1 MRQGQAHLEYL
12 PLSKVNTVVYCA
24 RRFYLE
30 HVLGEVHTN
39 HHLIGGQYLHERV
52 HTEPGEQSG
61 LWVWSDQLRLVGVVD
76 RLEWRQGG
84 ATPVEYKLGR
94 AKAEAY
100 LSDSVQLAAQA
111 LCLWESRGIKAER
124 GFVYYHKSHLRRE
137 VAFTPELFLAVEKAV
152 SRMRSLLHNPRP
164 PGVEVPP
171 AKCEGCSVREACQ
184 PELWRKG
191 VARWA

>member
-1 MRQGQAHLEYL
+1 MEQVKPHLEYL

-30 HVLGEVHTN
+30 HVLGEVHPN
-39 HHLIGGQYLHERV
+39 HHLIEGHYLHERA

-61 LWVWSDQLRLVGVVD
+61 LWVWSDRLRLVGVVD
-76 RLEWRQGG
+76 RLEWQRGEIC
-84 ATPVEYKLGR
+84 PVEYKLGR
-94 AKAEAY
+94 TKAEAH

-111 LCLWESRGIKAER
+111 LCLWESRGIKAKR
-124 GFVYYHKSHLRRE
+124 GFIYYHKSHGRRE
-137 VAFTPELFLAVEKAV
+137 VVFTPGLFLAVEEAV
-152 SRMRSLLHNPRP
+152 SRMRSLIQSPGP

-171 AKCEGCSVREACQ
+171 AKCEGCSAREACQ

-191 VARWA
+191 VTRWA